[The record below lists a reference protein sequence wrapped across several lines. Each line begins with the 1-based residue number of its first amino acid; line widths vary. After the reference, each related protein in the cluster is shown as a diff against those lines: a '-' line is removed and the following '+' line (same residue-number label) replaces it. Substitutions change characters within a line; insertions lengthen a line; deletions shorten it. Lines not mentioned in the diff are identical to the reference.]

1 MVVLL
6 FDYKGKYVQPKA
18 CAQITEVCTYFTYS
32 GNFISLQLEIKS
44 NDKPDETRTSRPFE
58 GHL

>member
-32 GNFISLQLEIKS
+32 GNFISLQLEIK
-44 NDKPDETRTSRPFE
+44 
-58 GHL
+58 